1 VHLLL
6 PLANNLEVRRYR
18 LGEYLL
24 KEGQPP
30 TGLFMVTRGQ
40 LRVGSEQLNLRSK
53 DLFPEGRQKNRA
65 RQFRLK
71 GCFHD
76 MEGKIR
82 IFDDDGKGGG
92 RRAAEEEDRDS
103 EVEGD
108 GNPAIEVKRIF

>member
-1 VHLLL
+1 MHLLL

-53 DLFPEGRQKNRA
+53 DLFPEGRQKNRV
-65 RQFRLK
+65 R
-71 GCFHD
+71 
-76 MEGKIR
+76 
-82 IFDDDGKGGG
+82 
-92 RRAAEEEDRDS
+92 
-103 EVEGD
+103 
-108 GNPAIEVKRIF
+108 